1 MTFQQEVGDLTN
13 TFSWSSTSTVT
24 TSIIGTPDPCG
35 NISYQVFDYSTGSDQ
50 TVNSAIFS
58 FDDTSPPTISLN
70 NASTDLNDA
79 GIYTFRFFAFYD
91 DYEAETKV

>member
-1 MTFQQEVGDLTN
+1 M
-13 TFSWSSTSTVT
+13 T

-58 FDDTSPPTISLN
+58 VDDSSPPTISLN
-70 NASTDLNDA
+70 NASSDLNDA
-79 GIYTFRFFAFYD
+79 GIYTFRFYAFYD
-91 DYEAETKV
+91 DYEVETKVYQEFRVELLDPCVSATLSLD

>member
-1 MTFQQEVGDLTN
+1 M
-13 TFSWSSTSTVT
+13 T

-58 FDDTSPPTISLN
+58 VDDSSPPTISLN

-79 GIYTFRFFAFYD
+79 GIYTFRFYAFYD
-91 DYEAETKV
+91 DYEAETKVFQEFRVELLDPCIGATLSLD